1 MGRRPPKLWGVAHG
15 DSWDV
20 RMTWGNVMAGF
31 DVDTSVLRA
40 QGNSFVG
47 IGTTF
52 GAASKRLQDSLEAQG
67 EPWST
72 DDLGEMF
79 GTIYTPIRDAM
90 FESMDSLGEQL
101 QGIGHKLEAMAAKY
115 DQSDD
120 DNAHGM
126 DVISI

>member
-1 MGRRPPKLWGVAHG
+1 
-15 DSWDV
+15 
-20 RMTWGNVMAGF
+20 MTWGKVMAGF

-79 GTIYTPIRDAM
+79 GTIYTPVRDAM

-101 QGIGHKLEAMAAKY
+101 QGVGHKLEAMAATY

>member
-1 MGRRPPKLWGVAHG
+1 
-15 DSWDV
+15 
-20 RMTWGNVMAGF
+20 MAGF
-31 DVDTSVLRA
+31 DVDTSVLRT
-40 QGNSFVG
+40 QGNAFVG

-52 GAASKRLQDSLEAQG
+52 GAASKRLQDSLAAQG

-101 QGIGHKLEAMAAKY
+101 QGIGHKLEAMASTY
-115 DQSDD
+115 DRSDD
-120 DNAHGM
+120 DNAQGL
-126 DVISI
+126 DTVYV

>member
-1 MGRRPPKLWGVAHG
+1 
-15 DSWDV
+15 
-20 RMTWGNVMAGF
+20 MAGF
-31 DVDTSVLRA
+31 DVDTSVLRT
-40 QGNSFVG
+40 QGNAFVG

-52 GAASKRLQDSLEAQG
+52 GAASKRLQDSLAVQG

-101 QGIGHKLEAMAAKY
+101 QGIGHKLETMASTY
-115 DQSDD
+115 DRSDD
-120 DNAHGM
+120 DNAQGL
-126 DVISI
+126 DTVYV

>member
-1 MGRRPPKLWGVAHG
+1 
-15 DSWDV
+15 
-20 RMTWGNVMAGF
+20 MTGF
-31 DVDTSVLRA
+31 DVDTGVLRA
-40 QGNSFVG
+40 QGNAFVG

-52 GAASKRLQDSLEAQG
+52 GAASKRLQDTLAAQG

-101 QGIGHKLEAMAAKY
+101 QGIGHKLESMAGTY

-120 DNAHGM
+120 DNAGDL